1 MLRLGWRGA
10 EKLSNVVWCPK
21 NTRVSHRFVWTL
33 KGRPMLEARELSKY
47 YGSVPAVQNVTFRLE
62 PGEVLGY
69 LGPNGSGKS
78 TTVKMLTGLLQ
89 PSRGEVTQ
97 DGEDIHKNLA
107 GYRKRLGY
115 IPEEANLYPYLTGE
129 EYLEMVGTLRSM
141 PEARRKSRIDS
152 LLQLFALGPH
162 RQVSLGSYSKGMRQR
177 ILLISALMDNPDVLI
192 LDEPMSGLDVT
203 SSLVLKNLIQELSG
217 RGKAIFF
224 CSHVL
229 EVVEKICS
237 QLIILRKG
245 QVIAYGRTAEVLQ
258 SIGQSTLEGTFLQLT
273 EGRDVAQIANDIV
286 DVVVA

>member
-1 MLRLGWRGA
+1 
-10 EKLSNVVWCPK
+10 
-21 NTRVSHRFVWTL
+21 
-33 KGRPMLEARELSKY
+33 MLEARGLSKY
-47 YGSVPAVQNVTFRLE
+47 YGSVPAVQDVTFRLE

-115 IPEEANLYPYLTGE
+115 VPEEANLYPYLTGE
-129 EYLEMVGTLRSM
+129 EYLEMVGTLRAM
-141 PEARRKSRIDS
+141 PEPRRKSHIDA
-152 LLQLFALGPH
+152 LLQLFALAPH

-245 QVIAYGRTAEVLQ
+245 QVIAYGRTSEVLQ